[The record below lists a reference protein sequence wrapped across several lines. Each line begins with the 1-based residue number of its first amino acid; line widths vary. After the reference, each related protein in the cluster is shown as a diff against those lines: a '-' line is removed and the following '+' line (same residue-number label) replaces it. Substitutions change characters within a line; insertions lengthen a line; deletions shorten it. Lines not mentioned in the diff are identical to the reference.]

1 MTDSIQRFLFEN
13 TDIRGAIIRLDDS
26 FEKLITAANY
36 SAEQQALLAEFAIA
50 SVLLASQLKFS
61 GRVSLQ
67 ARSGDGLLIVAECQ
81 DQKFYRAVIE
91 GESNHWDFATIFA
104 SNAVLALT
112 LEPENGQRYQGI
124 VPLEKPTLTGCLEDY
139 FMQSEQL
146 PSWFQFA
153 KLGHKVAAVMLQAL
167 PMQICQS
174 QAQRDEDWQRVK
186 HLAETLSNEEM
197 LVLPF
202 NEILY
207 RLYHEEN
214 VRVFDEQ
221 PVGFRCSC
229 SQEKME
235 RALLNLGE
243 QELLEIIKEQGA
255 IDTQCHFCHRSYHF
269 EQSEIQLLLRG
280 GNSGH

>member
-1 MTDSIQRFLFEN
+1 MTDSIQRFLFEK
-13 TDIRGAIIRLDDS
+13 TDIRGAIIRLDSS
-26 FEKLITAANY
+26 FEQLIAAANY
-36 SAEQQALLAEFAIA
+36 SPKQQDLLAEFAIA

-91 GESNHWDFATIFA
+91 GESTNWDFASIFA
-104 SNAVLALT
+104 NNAVLALT

-124 VPLEKPTLTGCLEDY
+124 VPLEKPTLAGCLEDY
-139 FMQSEQL
+139 FLQSEQL
-146 PSWFQFA
+146 PSWFHFA
-153 KLGHKVAAVMLQAL
+153 KLGNNVAAIMLQAL
-167 PMQICQS
+167 PMQICKNE
-174 QAQRDEDWQRVK
+174 AQRDEDWQRVK
-186 HLAETLSNEEM
+186 HLAETVSPEEM
-197 LVLPF
+197 LVLAF
-202 NEILY
+202 DEILY
-207 RLYHEEN
+207 RLYHEET
-214 VRVFDEQ
+214 VRVFDAQ
-221 PVGFRCSC
+221 PVSFRCSC

-243 QELLEIIKEQGA
+243 QELLEIIEEQGA

-269 EQSEIQLLLRG
+269 EKAEIELLLRG